1 MRKEFMRKLAGR
13 KFFGAL
19 IAIGIFATVLGWNI
33 FGVKGA
39 TYTWDNGGG
48 DGLWSTCTNWTSNT
62 CPGAFDIARFSP
74 GTSDTSSTIDPAFA
88 GSVNGILVEAGFT
101 GTITQNRTL
110 VIDSGGIEMYGGTL
124 TGSADNI
131 TNAGS
136 IYLENAVLTATSGT
150 MTVNSIQLA
159 TGGTFNHNNGTVKFT
174 PQFIGGFFAT
184 TAITF
189 NNVEIAAQNNGVD
202 IMASSGATTAIV
214 LGSLTLTEGNIGADL
229 TLDARGTITHTANF
243 DGGLGTILVSAGAG
257 DINAVSGGAFPAV
270 TLSTARNLI
279 MTAGTVTFDGAV
291 TVEDGGTFDGST
303 GTTQIS
309 GSLVVSSGSTFGA
322 STGTTFVGSTTTS
335 FFETDAFTVAAG
347 ATFNPN
353 GGTLEIG
360 NRRNL
365 TVDVDTSLT
374 LENLNIDTF
383 SGSYGVTITTG
394 DTLVVAGQLLLDE
407 GYVDGGTI
415 EVQGTFSQQ
424 TTFGTFTSCGSTIIH
439 VTAAITIAPPL
450 SDSGSICFTGINLDN
465 AGAIYDDTGAGNTA
479 YFGGS
484 IIITQGTF
492 EATSATTYMAI
503 DADFDL
509 NGGTFHDNGGLFQF
523 EGGTQ
528 YIYGGPTFTDL
539 TILSDD
545 ITFESGTTLVVNGFF
560 DMYNTASIMTVHS
573 STIGVQ
579 ALIDFNGTTY
589 SLYSLDVQDNQWVN
603 ASPASCVYQCTS
615 SGNNTNWTF
624 IKNIVVTDISGYTT
638 EAGGTATFTVVL
650 DQGPDANV
658 TIGVSSSDTSEG
670 TVSTA
675 LLTFTTLNWATPQT
689 ITVTGV
695 DDLLDDEGVDYT
707 IVLAAA
713 TSTDTAYSGVNAR
726 DISVRN
732 LDNDNGADNV
742 DFDFPTHY
750 IEQTA
755 AKTDLNGQVAQ
766 LTEDDFIATNQP
778 IPLALGGTGDIVY
791 NTADDSLWFA
801 GDSGDI
807 YEYVID
813 TDTLTSHASG
823 GSSADN
829 YYVTYDN
836 EPTRSRVWMTHA
848 SDSEIVAFNND
859 GSVFGSFATN
869 ANPNRI
875 LFVNANDA
883 NAANDSIWLGNLDGT
898 GIQSVTKYNAA
909 TGAPYITDLATST
922 FPLTDA
928 NLVNNVV
935 TAITYDTNNDAI
947 WITTNNDSGETVLVG
962 LNQSTGAPL
971 NGSLVNS
978 TFVISPINPSEIE
991 YDSANNYLWIMGD
1004 QTILAIDPETGN
1016 TLRIFE
1022 NPGAADPD
1030 FINSGIM
1037 VDTVNNILIVNEIHG
1052 NIYRYDI
1059 ADAYFTTT
1067 YASSVGGGDVVFDAE
1082 NDIWVLEAEILE
1094 PDSFVGIGAFA
1105 LEEVRYGVTQDNYY
1119 TVITDTGSVVDSS
1132 AWTDLTDTTVTETL
1146 DSGFI
1151 YYSLAFGTGST
1162 YSVFTGGAWRDIA
1175 SSSNAIHGGTDGVWY
1190 YRDNASSWTAAS
1202 SNNAQTALSQ
1212 AAAAGANN
1220 QMSGT
1225 AVNALTAGNL
1235 VSAGGWDAADDQV
1248 RVGAT
1253 FFSTDYR
1260 NNPAVDNFAFT
1271 ATASA
1276 VPGITVSAI
1285 SGNTAEI
1292 GTTATF
1298 TVVLNTQPTADV
1310 TITLSSDDS
1319 SEGTLSTASL
1329 TFTDANWD
1337 TPQTVTVTG
1346 VDDFLDDGNIAYH
1359 AVLNAATSADGD
1371 YNGINPSDVNITNV
1385 DNDTA
1390 GFTVSAI
1397 SGHTTES
1404 GGTATFTVVLTAQ
1417 PTNDVT
1423 TGMTS
1428 NNTDE
1433 GTVSAAS
1440 LTFTNGDWDTPQ
1452 TVTVTGV
1459 DDVVIDGSVGYTI
1472 VLAAATSADSA
1483 FNGLNPSDVAV
1494 INDDND
1500 SLGGGGGGSST
1511 PDPILPIN
1519 TSINLGSCS
1528 ATQVISVTLQGTH
1541 VDEYL
1546 LSEDPDFVA
1555 TSWLTFTP
1563 DVLGEDIMTVS
1574 FTVSSGD
1581 GVKTLYAKFRSSTL
1595 DQSAVESDTITL
1607 DAANACAD
1615 IPPEEP
1621 PVEEEPTTPPEEE
1634 PTPVE
1639 PPVIPKVSNATMSIA
1654 TALCSAAPIIP
1665 EPTIPVPAVPIVSTP
1680 IPVASSETAVPTIPM
1695 PEPEEIPA
1703 EPELPISPEPETP
1716 STTPKPTTPTTPP
1729 TKPSTTSPNPIVDSA
1744 RIETVLKTFSFPVG
1758 VGLATG
1764 ALTLLATSFNLFTY
1778 LWYLFTSPILLFGKK
1793 RREAYGLLYNSVT
1806 KVPIGL
1812 GTVRAFDAEN
1822 NKLLK
1827 TLVSSP
1833 EGKFFFSAKPGTYK
1847 LQALKNGFSFP
1858 SLFLANAT
1866 DDGLHPNVYH
1876 GDMVTVT
1883 PENPFVDAH
1892 IPLDPTDAPSHHAP
1906 IKFKAKKLLR
1916 ALQYGIGSLGLIASI
1931 VALALTPSIAAGI
1944 LVGLQVIVMALIL
1957 RLAKAQKPKQLG
1969 RVHDAKTGR
1978 PLNNVIVR
1986 LFEPQYNKLIE
1997 TAVTNSTGQY
2007 WFILGPNEYY
2017 LSYSK
2022 PGYKEKI
2029 VKPVDTRKAKEL
2041 SVYSPTVDLEAET

>member
-1 MRKEFMRKLAGR
+1 MKQLAKR
-13 KFFGAL
+13 KFFGVLL
-19 IAIGIFATVLGWNI
+19 IVAVFAIVLGWRI
-33 FGVKGA
+33 FGVRGV

-48 DGLWSTCTNWTSNT
+48 DGLWSTCTNWTSDT
-62 CPGAFDIARFSP
+62 CPGAFDIARFDP
-74 GTSDTSSTIDPAFA
+74 GTSDTSSTIDPGFA

-101 GTITQNRTL
+101 GTITQNRSLTL
-110 VIDSGGIEMYGGTL
+110 DSGGFEMYGGTF
-124 TGSADNI
+124 TGGSANI

-136 IYLENAVLTATSGT
+136 IYLENSTLTSTSGT

-159 TGGTFNHNNGTVKFT
+159 TGGVFNHNNGTVKFT

-184 TAITF
+184 SSITF
-189 NNVEIAAQNNGVD
+189 NNVEIATQNNDVD
-202 IMASSGATTAIV
+202 VLASSSPTTAIV
-214 LGSLTLTEGNIGADL
+214 LGSLTLTEGNIGDDL
-229 TLDARGTITHTANF
+229 TIDARGAITHNANF
-243 DGGLGTILVSAGAG
+243 DGGTGTILISAGAG
-257 DINAVSGGAFPAV
+257 DINAVSGGAFPGV
-270 TLSTARNLI
+270 TLSTARSLV
-279 MTAGTVTFDGAV
+279 MTAGTVTFDSSV
-291 TVEDGGTFDGST
+291 TIEDGGTFTGSS

-309 GSLVVSSGSTFGA
+309 GSLIVSSGSTFDA

-360 NRRNL
+360 NKRNL
-365 TVDVDTSLT
+365 TVDVDTSLA
-374 LENLNIDTF
+374 LEDLNIDTF
-383 SGSYGVTITTG
+383 SGSYGVTISAG
-394 DTLVVAGQLLLDE
+394 DTLEIAGQLLLDE
-407 GYVDGGTI
+407 GYLDGGTI
-415 EVQGTFSQQ
+415 EVQGTLSQLS
-424 TTFGTFTSCGSTIIH
+424 TFGNFSSCGSTILHI
-439 VTAAITIAPPL
+439 TAAITVAPP
-450 SDSGSICFTGINLDN
+450 DDGSGNVCFTGINLDN
-465 AGAIYDDTGAGNTA
+465 AGATYDDVGSGNAT

-492 EATSATTYMAI
+492 EASDATTYLNNE
-503 DADFDL
+503 ADFDL
-509 NGGTFHDNGGLFQF
+509 IGGTFNNNGGSFQF
-523 EGGTQ
+523 SGGAQ
-528 YIYGGPTFTDL
+528 YIYGGPTFNDL

-545 ITFESGTTLVVNGFF
+545 VTFESGTTLVINGDFN
-560 DMYNTASIMTVHS
+560 MHNSTTIMTVHS
-573 STIGVQ
+573 STAGVQ
-579 ALIDFNGTTY
+579 ALLDFNGTTY
-589 SLYSLDVQDNQWVN
+589 NLYSLDVQDNQWVN
-603 ASPASCVYQCTS
+603 ASPASCIYQCTS
-615 SGNNTNWTF
+615 SGNNTNWSF
-624 IKNIVVTDISGYTT
+624 IKSIEVTDISGSTT

-650 DQGPDANV
+650 DQGPDAGTNV

-689 ITVTGV
+689 VTVTGV
-695 DDLLDDEGVDYT
+695 DDILDDEGIDFT
-707 IVLAAA
+707 IILAAA
-713 TSTDTAYSGVNAR
+713 TSTDPAYTGVNAR
-726 DISVRN
+726 DITVRN
-732 LDNDNGADNV
+732 LDDDGSADNV

-778 IPLALGGTGDIVY
+778 LPFTFAGTGDIVY
-791 NTADDSLWFA
+791 NSADDSLWFA
-801 GDSGDI
+801 GESGDI

-813 TDTLTSHASG
+813 TDTLTSHTTG
-823 GSSADN
+823 GTSTDN
-829 YYVTYDN
+829 YYVTYDS
-836 EPTRSRVWMTHA
+836 EPTRSRVWMTNA
-848 SDSEIVAFNND
+848 ADAEIVAFNND
-859 GSVFGSFATN
+859 GSVFGSFTTSIGG
-869 ANPNRI
+869 NRI

-883 NAANDSIWLGNLDGT
+883 NAANDSIWLGNTNEASL
-898 GIQSVTKYNAA
+898 QAVMKFNAA

-922 FPLTDA
+922 FALTTTNA
-928 NLVNNVV
+928 SENVV
-935 TAITYDTNNDAI
+935 TAIAYDTNNDAV
-947 WITTNNDSGETVLVG
+947 WATTINDAGHTIVVG
-962 LNQSTGAPL
+962 IDQTTGAPL
-971 NGSLVNS
+971 NGTLTNS
-978 TFVISPINPSEIE
+978 TYILPPINPSEME
-991 YDSANNYLWIMGD
+991 YDSVNNYLWIMGD
-1004 QTILAIDPETGN
+1004 QTILAIDPDTGD
-1016 TLRIFE
+1016 TVDIFE
-1022 NPGAADPD
+1022 TPGTSDPD
-1030 FINSGIM
+1030 FLNSGIM
-1037 VDTVNNILIVNEIHG
+1037 VDTVNNILIINEIHG
-1052 NIYRYDI
+1052 NIYRYNI
-1059 ADAYFTTT
+1059 ADEYFMDT
-1067 YASSVGGGDVVFDAE
+1067 YASSVGGGDIVFDAE
-1082 NDIWVLEAEILE
+1082 KDIWVLEAEIFE
-1094 PDSFVGIGAFA
+1094 PDSFIGIGAFA
-1105 LEEVRYGVTQDNYY
+1105 IEEVRYGVTQDNYY

-1151 YYSLAFGTGST
+1151 YYSLSFGAGST

-1175 SSSNAIHGGTDGVWY
+1175 SSSNAVHGGTDGTWY
-1190 YRDNASSWTAAS
+1190 YRNNASVWTAAS

-1212 AAAAGANN
+1212 AVAAGSNN
-1220 QMSGT
+1220 QMTGT

-1235 VSAGGWDAADDQV
+1235 VAAGGWDAADDQV

-1271 ATASA
+1271 ATSTA

-1285 SGNTAEI
+1285 SGNTTEA
-1292 GTTATF
+1292 GATATF
-1298 TVVLNTQPTADV
+1298 TVVLDTQPTNDV
-1310 TITLSSDDS
+1310 TITLSSSDTT
-1319 SEGTLSTASL
+1319 EGTLSTSTL
-1329 TFTDANWD
+1329 IFTNVNWA

-1346 VDDFLDDGNIAYH
+1346 VDDFLDDGNITYQAI
-1359 AVLNAATSADGD
+1359 LDAATSADGD
-1371 YNGINPSDVNITNV
+1371 YNGTNPSDVSILNI

-1404 GGTATFTVVLTAQ
+1404 GGTATFTVVLNAQ

-1428 NNTDE
+1428 DNTAE
-1433 GTVSAAS
+1433 GTLAVAS
-1440 LTFTNGDWDTPQ
+1440 LTFTNGNWNTPQ
-1452 TVTVTGV
+1452 TVTVTGA
-1459 DDVVIDGSVGYTI
+1459 DDLVIDGSIGYNI

-1483 FNGLNPSDVAV
+1483 FNTLNPSDVAV

-1500 SLGGGGGGSST
+1500 SLGGGGSST

-1519 TSINLGSCS
+1519 TGINLGSCS
-1528 ATQVISVTLQGTH
+1528 ATQTLSATLEGTH

-1555 TSWLTFTP
+1555 TSWLAFTP
-1563 DVLGEDIMTVS
+1563 DVLGEDVMTVS

-1581 GVKTLYAKFRSSTL
+1581 GIKTLYAKFRSSTL
-1595 DQSAVESDTITL
+1595 DQSAVASDTITL
-1607 DAANACAD
+1607 DTANSCAD

-1634 PTPVE
+1634 PAPPE

-1665 EPTIPVPAVPIVSTP
+1665 EPTIPVPATPIVSTP
-1680 IPVASSETAVPTIPM
+1680 IPVASSETGN
-1695 PEPEEIPA
+1695 
-1703 EPELPISPEPETP
+1703 PETP
-1716 STTPKPTTPTTPP
+1716 VSEPEPTPQEPESPTTQEPTTPP
-1729 TKPSTTSPNPIVDSA
+1729 ESPQIPRPVPSQPKPSAPSSNPIVDSA
-1744 RIETVLKTFSFPVG
+1744 KIETALKTFSFPLG

-1778 LWYLFTSPILLFGKK
+1778 LWYLFTSPVLLFGKK
-1793 RREAYGLLYNSVT
+1793 RREAYGLIYNSVT

-1812 GTVRAFDAEN
+1812 GTIRAFDAEN

-1858 SLFLANAT
+1858 SLFLANT
-1866 DDGLHPNVYH
+1866 TEDGLHPNVYR
-1876 GDMVTVT
+1876 GDTVSVT

-1906 IKFKAKKLLR
+1906 MKFKAKKLLR

-1931 VALALTPSIAAGI
+1931 IALVLTPSIAAGV
-1944 LVGLQVIVMALIL
+1944 LVGLQIVVMGLIL
-1957 RLAKAQKPKQLG
+1957 RLAKGHKPKQLG
-1969 RVHDAKTGR
+1969 RVHDATTGR

-1997 TAVTNSTGQY
+1997 TTVTNSTGQY

-2022 PGYKEKI
+2022 PGYKDKI
-2029 VKPVDTRKAKEL
+2029 VKPVDTRKTKEL
-2041 SVYSPTVDLEAET
+2041 SVYSPTIDLESETEPHAD